1 MCSIILRML
10 NTPEASHS
18 TQSSFLEQV
27 RNRLPAHVSFVDELA
42 EVLNI
47 SRDSAYRRIRGETVL
62 SLDEVKKLYDKFGI
76 SLDVIL
82 SNSSQM
88 VTFHRRVVDHTD
100 YTLENWL
107 NSVLKNLDFL
117 RSFEDHEMIFSAKD
131 IPIFHYFRVPQLS
144 SFKLFF
150 WMKTLLGYPG
160 FENQRFSA
168 AAVPNE
174 LVTLANRVWSKYSSL
189 HTIEIWNEEAV
200 YDTLKQIDFYRECG
214 LFQSKEEPVFLC
226 DQLMQLMEQIK
237 DEARA
242 GKKSE
247 GGKFGMYNNEI
258 LIADN
263 TVFARMGSKR
273 SVYVNQNSLN
283 LLLTFQEPFCEQTEL
298 YLQNLMKKSTQI
310 SVTGERER
318 NRFFKNMGDR
328 IAAFKVSF
336 H

>member
-1 MCSIILRML
+1 MSA
-10 NTPEASHS
+10 TPDSASPQH
-18 TQSSFLEQV
+18 SFLEQV
-27 RNRLPAHVSFVDELA
+27 RSRLPSNVSFADELA
-42 EVLNI
+42 EILNI

-62 SLDEVKKLYDKFGI
+62 SLDEVKRLYDRFGI

-82 SNSSQM
+82 SDSSQM
-88 VTFHRRVVDHTD
+88 VTFHRRVVDYAD
-100 YTLENWL
+100 YTLEKWL
-107 NSVLKNLDFL
+107 TSVLKNLDFL

-131 IPIFHYFRVPQLS
+131 IPIFHYFRLPQLS

-150 WMKTLLGYPG
+150 WMKTLLGHP
-160 FENQRFSA
+160 ELEQQRFSA
-168 AAVPNE
+168 AAVPKE
-174 LVTLANRVWSKYSSL
+174 LVALANRVWSKYSSL
-189 HTIEIWNEEAV
+189 HTVEIWNEEAV
-200 YDTLKQIDFYRECG
+200 YDTLKQIEFYQECS
-214 LFQSKEEPVFLC
+214 LFQSREEPLLLC
-226 DQLMQLMEQIK
+226 DQLTQLIGQVKE
-237 DEARA
+237 EASA

-263 TVFARMGSKR
+263 TVFARMGSRR

-283 LLLTFQEPFCEQTEL
+283 LLLTFQEPFCSQTEL

-328 IAAFKVSF
+328 IAAFKLKLNQN
-336 H
+336 

>member
-1 MCSIILRML
+1 ML
-10 NTPEASHS
+10 ANPDASHS

-27 RNRLPAHVSFVDELA
+27 KNRLPANVSFVDELA
-42 EVLNI
+42 EILDI

-88 VTFHRRVVDHTD
+88 VTFHRRVVDPVD
-100 YTLENWL
+100 YTLEKWL

-131 IPIFHYFRVPQLS
+131 IPIFHYFRLPQLS

-150 WMKTLLGYPG
+150 WMKTMLGYPDY
-160 FENQRFSA
+160 EQQRFSDR
-168 AAVPNE
+168 AVPKE
-174 LVTLANRVWSKYSSL
+174 LIALAYRVWSKYSSL
-189 HTIEIWNEEAV
+189 HTVEIWNEEAV
-200 YDTLKQIDFYRECG
+200 YDTLKQIEFYQECG
-214 LFQSKEEPVFLC
+214 LFQNKDDAVALC
-226 DQLMQLMEQIK
+226 DQLMQLLLLIME
-237 DEARA
+237 EALH

-247 GGKFGMYNNEI
+247 GGRLGMYNNEI

-283 LLLTFQEPFCEQTEL
+283 LFLTFQEPFCEQTEI

-318 NRFFKNMGDR
+318 TRFFNNMSER
-328 IAAFKVSF
+328 ITAFKVRLNQL
-336 H
+336 

>member
-1 MCSIILRML
+1 MQSPTTPSSI
-10 NTPEASHS
+10 
-18 TQSSFLEQV
+18 QSSFLDQV
-27 RNRLPAHVSFVDELA
+27 KKRLPDNLSFVDELA
-42 EVLNI
+42 EILAI

-88 VTFHRRVVDHTD
+88 VTFHRRVVDHAD
-100 YTLENWL
+100 YTLEKWL
-107 NSVLKNLDFL
+107 NSVFKNLNFL
-117 RSFEDHEMIFSAKD
+117 STFEDHEMIFSAKD
-131 IPIFHYFRVPQLS
+131 IPIFHYFRLKQLS

-150 WMKTLLGYPG
+150 WMKTMLGYPD
-160 FENQRFSA
+160 FEHRLFSEKA
-168 AAVPNE
+168 IPNE
-174 LVTLANRVWSKYSSL
+174 LIALANRVWSKYSSL
-189 HTIEIWNEEAV
+189 NTVEIWNEEAI
-200 YDTLKQIDFYRECG
+200 YDTLKQIEFYQECG
-214 LFQSKEEPVFLC
+214 LFENKEDAIALC
-226 DQLMQLMEQIK
+226 DQLIQLLLLIK
-237 DEARA
+237 EEAFN

-247 GGKFGMYNNEI
+247 GGRFGMYNNEI

-263 TVFARMGSKR
+263 TVFARMGTKR

-298 YLQNLMKKSTQI
+298 YLQNLIKKSTQI

-318 NRFFKNMGDR
+318 TRFFKSMSER
-328 IAAFKVSF
+328 ITVFKVRLNQ